1 MMIRHS
7 YSTLSPLL
15 LLILALS
22 SGLSVAN
29 IYFAQP
35 LLDSISGE
43 FNIPLSSVGFVVTAT
58 QIFYAAGLV
67 LLVPVGDIVNRRKL
81 IVIQMLLSAGA
92 LLAVG
97 LSPTSL
103 ILFAGIGIVGLLA
116 VAAQTMVA
124 AAAALSRPS
133 ERGKTVGV
141 VTGGIVIGILLARTV
156 AGLLNDWLGWRSV
169 YLFSSVLTL
178 MAAIALF
185 ILLPKENA
193 TRARI
198 GYGGMIISLFLLY
211 KELPVLRIRAL
222 LAMFLFMA
230 FSTLWT
236 AMVLPLSSS
245 PLSLSHTAI
254 GAFGLAGAAGAFA
267 AAYAGRLSD
276 RGWSGKVTGYA
287 LGLLLLAWLPISL
300 VYHSILFLIIGV
312 VLLDLAVQAVHVTN
326 QSLIYKARPEAQS
339 RLTAA
344 YMIFYSIGSAAGS
357 IFSTQMYAWFGW
369 EGVCWLGGAVSG
381 LALLTWLYEQLSKEV
396 SQPSS
401 TFTSS

>member
-7 YSTLSPLL
+7 SSNLSPLL

-97 LSPTSL
+97 LSPSSL

-185 ILLPKENA
+185 ILLPKENT
-193 TRARI
+193 TRARM

-236 AMVLPLSSS
+236 AMVLPLSRS
-245 PLSLSHTAI
+245 PLSLPHTAI

-300 VYHSILFLIIGV
+300 LYHSILFLIIGV

-344 YMIFYSIGSAAGS
+344 YMIFYSIGSAVGS
-357 IFSTQMYAWFGW
+357 ILSTQMYAWFGW

-396 SQPSS
+396 PQPSS
-401 TFTSS
+401 TFTRS

>member
-7 YSTLSPLL
+7 YSTLSPPL

-35 LLDSISGE
+35 LLDSISSE
-43 FNIPLSSVGFVVTAT
+43 FHIPLSSVGFVVTAT

-67 LLVPVGDIVNRRKL
+67 MLVPVGDIVNRRNL

-169 YLFSSVLTL
+169 YLFSSMTTL

-185 ILLPKENA
+185 ILLPKENT
-193 TRARI
+193 TRAKI

-236 AMVLPLSSS
+236 AMVLPLSSP

-326 QSLIYKARPEAQS
+326 QSLIYRARPEAQS

-344 YMIFYSIGSAAGS
+344 YMIFYSIGSAVGS
-357 IFSTQMYAWFGW
+357 ILSTQMYAWFGW

-396 SQPSS
+396 PRPSS

>member
-1 MMIRHS
+1 MIRHS
-7 YSTLSPLL
+7 SSNLSPLL

-97 LSPTSL
+97 LSPSSL

-185 ILLPKENA
+185 ILLPKENT
-193 TRARI
+193 TRARM

-236 AMVLPLSSS
+236 AMVLPLSRS
-245 PLSLSHTAI
+245 PLSLPHTAI

-300 VYHSILFLIIGV
+300 LYHSILFLIIGV

-344 YMIFYSIGSAAGS
+344 YMIFYSIGSAVGS
-357 IFSTQMYAWFGW
+357 ILSTQMYAWFGW

-396 SQPSS
+396 PQPSS
-401 TFTSS
+401 TFTRS

>member
-1 MMIRHS
+1 
-7 YSTLSPLL
+7 
-15 LLILALS
+15 
-22 SGLSVAN
+22 
-29 IYFAQP
+29 
-35 LLDSISGE
+35 
-43 FNIPLSSVGFVVTAT
+43 
-58 QIFYAAGLV
+58 
-67 LLVPVGDIVNRRKL
+67 
-81 IVIQMLLSAGA
+81 
-92 LLAVG
+92 
-97 LSPTSL
+97 
-103 ILFAGIGIVGLLA
+103 
-116 VAAQTMVA
+116 
-124 AAAALSRPS
+124 
-133 ERGKTVGV
+133 
-141 VTGGIVIGILLARTV
+141 
-156 AGLLNDWLGWRSV
+156 
-169 YLFSSVLTL
+169 

-185 ILLPKENA
+185 ILLPKENT
-193 TRARI
+193 TRAKI

-236 AMVLPLSSS
+236 AMVLPLSSP

-344 YMIFYSIGSAAGS
+344 YMIFYSIGSAVGS
-357 IFSTQMYAWFGW
+357 ILSTQMYAWFGW

-396 SQPSS
+396 PRPSS

>member
-1 MMIRHS
+1 MMTRHS

-67 LLVPVGDIVNRRKL
+67 MLVPVGDIVNRRKL

-169 YLFSSVLTL
+169 YLFSSMLTI

-185 ILLPKENA
+185 ILLPKENT
-193 TRARI
+193 TRAKI

-236 AMVLPLSSS
+236 AMVLPLSSP

-312 VLLDLAVQAVHVTN
+312 ILLDLAVQAVHVTN

-344 YMIFYSIGSAAGS
+344 YMIFYSIGSAVGS
-357 IFSTQMYAWFGW
+357 ILSTQMYAWFGW

-396 SQPSS
+396 PRPSS

>member
-1 MMIRHS
+1 MIRHS

-124 AAAALSRPS
+124 AATALSRPS

-169 YLFSSVLTL
+169 YLFSSMLTL

-185 ILLPKENA
+185 ILLPKENT

-198 GYGGMIISLFLLY
+198 GYGGMIKSLFLLY

-222 LAMFLFMA
+222 LAMFIFMA

-254 GAFGLAGAAGAFA
+254 GAFGLGGAAGAFA

-300 VYHSILFLIIGV
+300 MYHSILFLIIGV

-357 IFSTQMYAWFGW
+357 ILSTQMYAWFGW
-369 EGVCWLGGAVSG
+369 EGVCWLGGIVSG
-381 LALLTWLYEQLSKEV
+381 LAMLTWLYEQLSKEV
-396 SQPSS
+396 PQPSS

>member
-7 YSTLSPLL
+7 YSTLSPPL

-67 LLVPVGDIVNRRKL
+67 MLVPVGDIVNRRNL

-169 YLFSSVLTL
+169 YLFSSMTTL

-185 ILLPKENA
+185 ILLPKENT
-193 TRARI
+193 TRAKI

-236 AMVLPLSSS
+236 AMVLPLSSP

-344 YMIFYSIGSAAGS
+344 YMIFYSIGSAVGS
-357 IFSTQMYAWFGW
+357 ILSTQMYAWFGW

-381 LALLTWLYEQLSKEV
+381 LALLIWLYEQLSKEV
-396 SQPSS
+396 PQPSS